1 MIATSARVISIVD
14 GTAKVEPTLESGC
27 GGCRSSSACAVSGL
41 GKYFSNKRQA
51 ITVQCD
57 AAVNAGDELQVTM
70 SEGDFLKAG
79 LLAYLLPS
87 LFTIIGAGLAATLG
101 YQDAGA
107 VVGAVLGFAGGM
119 LLVRL
124 INWVPHMTV
133 SQAMFNKGEIS

>member
-1 MIATSARVISIVD
+1 MIETSARVIAIVD
-14 GTAKVEPTLESGC
+14 GAARVEPTAESGC
-27 GGCRSSSACAVSGL
+27 GGCKSSSACAVSGL

-57 AAVNAGDELQVTM
+57 AAVNAGDELQMTM
-70 SEGDFLKAG
+70 SEADFLKAG

-87 LFTIIGAGLAATLG
+87 LLTIIGAGLAATFG

-107 VVGAVLGFAGGM
+107 VVGAVLGFAGGL

-133 SQAMFNKGEIS
+133 SPTMFNRGDTP